1 MERKILFIVIW
12 FIIAVCLFLGGGLF
26 ETLVGSLNDYTG
38 QADRWFYGAIT
49 LNTLVTAF
57 FGFLIWKELAKLNK
71 QR

>member
-26 ETLVGSLNDYTG
+26 ETLVGSLNVLHWNKT
-38 QADRWFYGAIT
+38 DRWIYGAIT

-57 FGFLIWKELAKLNK
+57 LWFSHLERISKAK
-71 QR
+71 

>member
-1 MERKILFIVIW
+1 MVH
-12 FIIAVCLFLGGGLF
+12 
-26 ETLVGSLNDYTG
+26 DYTG
-38 QADRWFYGAIT
+38 QADRWIYGAIT

>member
-38 QADRWFYGAIT
+38 QADRWIYGAIT
-49 LNTLVTAF
+49 LNMLV
-57 FGFLIWKELAKLNK
+57 K
-71 QR
+71 